1 MAAGRARSLP
11 EERRMKSGQQLQ
23 SPARR
28 APGRWQLQGAVA
40 LVLLGAVY
48 GVAPNR
54 PSVRA
59 ADPAPAAAD
68 ASPMDEPLRLIAEA
82 RSSFEKVTDYTC
94 RLVKKERINGELT
107 PSNVIAMSVRNEPFS
122 VDLRWLEP
130 KSCVGQEA
138 CYVAGRYDGKMR
150 VKSAGLLGAVG
161 FVSIDPT
168 DPRAQKTSRHA
179 ITEAG
184 IGNLIQRFAGHWEA
198 ERQLNLTQ
206 VKVGEY
212 EYNKRRCIRVETVH
226 PTNPDNQFLCYR
238 TVLYF
243 DKENHLPI
251 RVEAYD
257 WPHGESDKGELM
269 EEVNYANLQL
279 NVGVPDETFNH

>member
-1 MAAGRARSLP
+1 
-11 EERRMKSGQQLQ
+11 MKSGQKLQ

-28 APGRWQLQGAVA
+28 APRRWWVRGTVA
-40 LVLLGAVY
+40 LVFLGAVCRT
-48 GVAPNR
+48 AAHH
-54 PSVRA
+54 PSARA
-59 ADPAPAAAD
+59 AEPAPAAAD

-82 RSSFEKVTDYTC
+82 KTSFEEVTDYTC
-94 RLVKKERINGELT
+94 RLVKKERVSGELT
-107 PSNVIAMSVRNEPFS
+107 PTHVIAMSVRNEPFS
-122 VDLRWLEP
+122 VDLRWVEP
-130 KSCVGQEA
+130 KSVAGQEA

-150 VKSAGLLGAVG
+150 VKSPGLLGAVG
-161 FVSIDPT
+161 FVSIDPA

-184 IGNLIQRFAGHWEA
+184 IGNLIERFAGHWEV
-198 ERQLNLTQ
+198 ERRLNLTQ
-206 VKVGEY
+206 VKIGEY
-212 EYNKRRCIRVETVH
+212 DYNKRRCIRVETIR
-226 PTNPDNQFLCYR
+226 PTNPDNQFLSYR

-251 RVEAYD
+251 RYEAYD
-257 WPHGESDKGELM
+257 WPHGDGDKGELM